1 MRFSIVYKLS
11 LSTVLLVLVSVGVVG
26 GVFYTKTM
34 ELLVEIA
41 LEDIAVEINNAGRRL
56 QEHIKGQGEDILF
69 LYNAPPVQGLL
80 RAQNTGN
87 YDKQGKSTHKQ
98 WAQRLE
104 LIFTAFLE
112 SKPSY
117 LKLRFID
124 KQGQEIVVVGREG
137 DKIVALSNER
147 LQNKAHRT
155 YMRDTL
161 MLPAG
166 EIYLSSINLNRE
178 HGKVSEPHQ
187 EVLRSA
193 TPVYDDRNGEVAG
206 IVLITAEIGHTLF
219 DIQNDIQDVG
229 STIYITND
237 HGGYLLHPDASKTY
251 GFDLGKRYRIQE
263 DIPQLARMFLP
274 DNQQLNFI
282 LRPEDTDGQN
292 VMNFTLIALD
302 PDRPERFIAVGI
314 TQLYSNIEEKQIG
327 VLGNVLRLSL
337 VLAVAVMLLAIVFAY
352 RVSRPIKQITQVIED
367 YANQRETTAVMP
379 VNHSDEIGVLA
390 RSYEALIRQVELGR
404 KDLEEV
410 NSGLEVIVAERTREL
425 ESSELYQRSIVEN
438 IVDGLVTID
447 DKGIVTSFNPAA
459 VKIFG
464 YQPDEVIGNNIK
476 MLMPDPYQSEHDGY
490 LDDYHKTNEKKIIG
504 IGREVEGQ
512 CKDGSTFPMDLAVN
526 EVDIDDTHFF
536 IGIVRNITE
545 RKQSERAMVEAK
557 ELAEKNNQMK
567 SEFLNMMSHELRT
580 PLTVIIGYLPLLK
593 NEATMPEP
601 AMVAD
606 IAQDMDSA
614 GKHLLA
620 LINDVLDLSKIE
632 AGKMSLRCEEI
643 PLRPFTEDFL
653 NNLRVSTNAKGVS
666 LICEAD
672 EGVLY
677 ADPVRLKQIL
687 INLVGN
693 AIKFTHHGSVTVSV
707 RKVDGGAEFKVIDTG
722 SGMPEEDLPFIFDKF
737 HQIDSS
743 STRNIGGT
751 GLGLSI
757 TKQLIELHGG
767 EVTVMSKPGEG
778 AVFTFTI
785 LNQEMDQNG

>member
-1 MRFSIVYKLS
+1 
-11 LSTVLLVLVSVGVVG
+11 
-26 GVFYTKTM
+26 
-34 ELLVEIA
+34 
-41 LEDIAVEINNAGRRL
+41 
-56 QEHIKGQGEDILF
+56 
-69 LYNAPPVQGLL
+69 
-80 RAQNTGN
+80 
-87 YDKQGKSTHKQ
+87 
-98 WAQRLE
+98 
-104 LIFTAFLE
+104 
-112 SKPSY
+112 
-117 LKLRFID
+117 
-124 KQGQEIVVVGREG
+124 
-137 DKIVALSNER
+137 
-147 LQNKAHRT
+147 
-155 YMRDTL
+155 
-161 MLPAG
+161 
-166 EIYLSSINLNRE
+166 
-178 HGKVSEPHQ
+178 
-187 EVLRSA
+187 
-193 TPVYDDRNGEVAG
+193 
-206 IVLITAEIGHTLF
+206 
-219 DIQNDIQDVG
+219 
-229 STIYITND
+229 
-237 HGGYLLHPDASKTY
+237 
-251 GFDLGKRYRIQE
+251 
-263 DIPQLARMFLP
+263 
-274 DNQQLNFI
+274 
-282 LRPEDTDGQN
+282 
-292 VMNFTLIALD
+292 
-302 PDRPERFIAVGI
+302 
-314 TQLYSNIEEKQIG
+314 
-327 VLGNVLRLSL
+327 
-337 VLAVAVMLLAIVFAY
+337 
-352 RVSRPIKQITQVIED
+352 
-367 YANQRETTAVMP
+367 
-379 VNHSDEIGVLA
+379 
-390 RSYEALIRQVELGR
+390 
-404 KDLEEV
+404 
-410 NSGLEVIVAERTREL
+410 IVAERTREL

-490 LDDYHKTNEKKIIG
+490 LGDYHKTNEKKIIG

-526 EVDIDDTHFF
+526 EVNIGDTHFF

-567 SEFLNMMSHELRT
+567 SEFLNIMSHELRT

-653 NNLRVSTNAKGVS
+653 NNLRVSTNEKGVS

-757 TKQLIELHGG
+757 TKKLIELHGG

-785 LNQEMDQNG
+785 LNQEMNQNG